1 MTVSQIVYYKPRLPK
16 ELAPKIAFHD
26 NAPFPPVSKQLNSGI
41 IASSMKQDQDEE
53 NRRNTKLEVKN

>member
-1 MTVSQIVYYKPRLPK
+1 MTVSQTVYYKPQLPK
-16 ELAPKIAFHD
+16 ELALMTAFHD
-26 NAPFPPVSKQLNSGI
+26 NTPFPPVSKQLNSGI